1 MKYVRISA
9 SRVGV
14 LIGPGGKTKRK
25 LEELSG
31 CDISI
36 DSDEGLFEIIKG
48 NEKDALKNLQVIN
61 TAKAIG
67 RGFSP
72 EIAFQI
78 LEMEYY
84 FEIVDIRDYVGRSK
98 KRLGTVRGRLI
109 GRGGKTRHIIEDMT
123 GCNLAIQGHT
133 VSIISDL
140 EGLEAAKAVLS
151 ILKNLYLIHI

>member
-1 MKYVRISA
+1 MKYVRIPA

-14 LIGPGGKTKRK
+14 LIGPGGKTKLK

-48 NEKDALKNLQVIN
+48 NGKDALKNLQVIN

-84 FEIVDIRDYVGRSK
+84 FEIAFN
-98 KRLGTVRGRLI
+98 
-109 GRGGKTRHIIEDMT
+109 
-123 GCNLAIQGHT
+123 NL
-133 VSIISDL
+133 
-140 EGLEAAKAVLS
+140 
-151 ILKNLYLIHI
+151 